1 MYRCLLC
8 GTREVLKVIGGV
20 SHRSKHRKANS
31 IIYAVFQ
38 EVGPDNSSEESGE
51 QTMVKV
57 RRSPWSEVSGQK
69 EILQNH
75 L

>member
-1 MYRCLLC
+1 
-8 GTREVLKVIGGV
+8 VIDGV
-20 SHRSKHRKANS
+20 SHRLKHRKANS
-31 IIYAVFQ
+31 IIYAGFQ
-38 EVGPDNSSEESGE
+38 EVGPDNSSEEAGE

-57 RRSPWSEVSGQK
+57 QRSLWSEVSGQK